1 MQFQHK
7 MNNLKWLA
15 VYKITNYIQNGQPH
29 LNTELYH
36 QTLADF
42 FYNLLDTQS
51 TYNKQYLVCVNIKF
65 RNLIL

>member
-42 FYNLLDTQS
+42 FL
-51 TYNKQYLVCVNIKF
+51 
-65 RNLIL
+65 